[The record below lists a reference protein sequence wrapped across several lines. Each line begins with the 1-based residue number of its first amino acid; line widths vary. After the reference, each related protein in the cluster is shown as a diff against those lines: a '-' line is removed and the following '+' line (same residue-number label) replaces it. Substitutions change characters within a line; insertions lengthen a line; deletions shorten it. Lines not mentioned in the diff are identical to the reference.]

1 MKLYIKVLLF
11 LLVLGIA
18 TPFILKR
25 PDGRPLMKISDL
37 APKDSEG
44 ISSVLK
50 KLFHTTSLPVTDNA
64 SGKANKLSAAE
75 EGFTKVH
82 KWLGVDGQWHFSDQK
97 PDNAH
102 TELLRINPNQNILH
116 LNDLERLK
124 NSQSRQAAQQ
134 QTAPASNT
142 GIPTDMIP
150 GMPSISQAKRAI
162 KQAQGIQD
170 LLNERMKKN
179 EDLLNKL

>member
-25 PDGRPLMKISDL
+25 PDGRPLMKISDF
-37 APKDSEG
+37 APKDSGG
-44 ISSVLK
+44 ISSALK
-50 KLFHTTSLPVTDNA
+50 KLFHTKNLPATDNA
-64 SGKANKLSAAE
+64 SGKANKLSATE
-75 EGFTKVH
+75 EDFTKVH
-82 KWLGVDGQWHFSDQK
+82 KWLGTDGQWHFSDQK
-97 PDNAH
+97 PENAH
-102 TELLRINPNQNILH
+102 TELLRINPNQNILQ

-124 NSQSRQAAQQ
+124 NLQSKQAAQQ
-134 QTAPASNT
+134 QTPASNA
-142 GIPTDMIP
+142 GIPTDLIP

-162 KQAQGIQD
+162 EQAQGIQD

-179 EDLLNKL
+179 EDLLNNL